1 MFSKD
6 NFPNVL
12 IQQYLSTSNKLKKFE
27 RVVFKRFA
35 PNVEEVSSEFQRLGV
50 TFHEAGIFQYAA
62 MCFLGAAK
70 CENSLGNKMAE
81 IDFLLKAAREFA
93 QANQEVEKLNLQSNQ
108 KEYIEGA
115 LKSYFQ
121 ALSKLEDDSV
131 LKAAVIRE
139 IRTINPNF
147 EATSNFVSP
156 CHRCYDL
163 YKAANISIENKDYV
177 SALEK
182 LTDIFDNITE
192 RKKEDLYKD
201 IMIQSEISRVLLLV
215 VLNLPPSRQSP
226 SHIKLLEKYS
236 SVENIPDCTN
246 SDKSAFR
253 FKIPS
258 SVETLLKDLVITW
271 QERDTV
277 EMNKTV
283 LRLFE
288 CRSLKPEHYSIL
300 KELSYILDGTNTI
313 SKVR

>member
-1 MFSKD
+1 
-6 NFPNVL
+6 
-12 IQQYLSTSNKLKKFE
+12 
-27 RVVFKRFA
+27 
-35 PNVEEVSSEFQRLGV
+35 
-50 TFHEAGIFQYAA
+50 
-62 MCFLGAAK
+62 
-70 CENSLGNKMAE
+70 MAE

-108 KEYIEGA
+108 KEYIEVRFSLRFPNPILCNLFSFKGA

-236 SVENIPDCTN
+236 PVENIPDCTN